1 MGWLVGTRNG
11 LFGPGGDHWLDGREI
26 TALAPAADGWW
37 ALVDGRDVV
46 RLNAGAVEMIASI
59 DEELGRSLLPV
70 GDEVLIG
77 TAKARM
83 ALARPGSAEMLTT
96 FDRAPGRER
105 WYTPWGGPP
114 DTRSL
119 SAAPDGAVYANVH
132 VGGILRASDPLG
144 AWEPTIDI
152 DADVHQVL
160 ADPSKARH
168 VVAATALGLAESLD
182 GGDTWRFITD
192 GLHAAYARAV
202 ALDGEELFMSASVG
216 PRGGR
221 AAVHRLPPGEVG
233 FLRSTVGL
241 PEWFG
246 QNIDSHCLA
255 AAGGTIVFGA
265 EGRLFVSEDKGASW
279 RDAGTTYPEIT
290 CVSVAA
296 SEGPGP

>member
-152 DADVHQVL
+152 DADVHVGEQSAVGSSGERPRVGGSSPRRVPAVAPL
-160 ADPSKARH
+160 GAVERREHLDRPRTREGQPSVRRADQHAAGRREQTPADLLVDRCDRLHCAAVESNN
-168 VVAATALGLAESLD
+168 VAAVRQRPPPIRVGHQRRDLATVEP
-182 GGDTWRFITD
+182 
-192 GLHAAYARAV
+192 V
-202 ALDGEELFMSASVG
+202 V
-216 PRGGR
+216 
-221 AAVHRLPPGEVG
+221 
-233 FLRSTVGL
+233 STL
-241 PEWFG
+241 PE
-246 QNIDSHCLA
+246 QPVPRADEPSH
-255 AAGGTIVFGA
+255 
-265 EGRLFVSEDKGASW
+265 E
-279 RDAGTTYPEIT
+279 P
-290 CVSVAA
+290 
-296 SEGPGP
+296 